1 MNRSYTYDDCVRIDI
16 TMGPYFS
23 LYKHVFAE
31 TASLVTVKK
40 KLKALCAPKTENRK
54 ENTVTNRLFILI
66 VGLCSAV
73 SAFGQNNDFL
83 TDYSLLEPNEGN
95 FITLR
100 YFDDNLLRRM
110 TDYNAVFVDQP
121 EIFVAADSKYK
132 GAKGDQLKGLADVAR
147 LATIERLEAGGYTIA
162 TEPGASTLYL
172 RWAITDLYLQKKKR
186 GILSYTPVGFVVHAT
201 TQAAVRDLWKKI
213 DIAELSI
220 EAEFSDFVTGEIL
233 GAAVSGQLGLR
244 KASGQK
250 AELVSWQQLDALFM
264 TVGERLSCILDNAR
278 IPESEWTAC
287 HDIWIEPEVP

>member
-1 MNRSYTYDDCVRIDI
+1 MKKFLI
-16 TMGPYFS
+16 
-23 LYKHVFAE
+23 FA
-31 TASLVTVKK
+31 
-40 KLKALCAPKTENRK
+40 
-54 ENTVTNRLFILI
+54 
-66 VGLCSAV
+66 VGLCSAAT
-73 SAFGQNNDFL
+73 AFGQDNDFL
-83 TDYSLLEPNEGN
+83 TDYSMLKPNEGD

-132 GAKGDQLKGLADVAR
+132 GAKGDQLKALADVAR
-147 LATIERLEAGGYTIA
+147 LATMDRLEANGYTVA
-162 TEPGASTLYL
+162 TEPGRDTLYF

-233 GAAVSGQLGLR
+233 GAAVSTQLGMR

-250 AELVSWQQLDALFM
+250 ADLVSWQELDALFQ
-264 TVGERLSCILDNAR
+264 TLGERLSCVLDAAGA
-278 IPESEWTAC
+278 PESEWRAC
-287 HDIWIEPEVP
+287 ADIWIEAEEP